1 MNYSHE
7 IIIDLPIDRVIAL
20 FDNTE
25 NLKRWQEGLKS
36 FEHVSGEPGKE
47 GAKSKLVFDT
57 GKRKIEMI
65 ETITKR
71 NFPDEF
77 HGTYEA
83 KGVYNI
89 QENYFSKEA
98 EGKTKWVSKTEFKFS
113 GFMRIMAPLMKGAFK
128 KQSYKFMENFKS
140 FAEKEGASS

>member
-1 MNYSHE
+1 MKYQQE
-7 IIIDLPIDRVIAL
+7 ITIELPIERVIEL

-25 NLKRWQEGLKS
+25 NLKEWQEGLKS

-57 GKRKIEMI
+57 GKRRLEMI

-77 HGTYEA
+77 HGTYET

-89 QENYFSKEA
+89 QENYFSKE
-98 EGKTKWVSKTEFKFS
+98 GKNSTKWFSKSEFKFS
-113 GFMRIMAPLMKGAFK
+113 GFMAFLAVFMKGAFK
-128 KQSYKFMENFKS
+128 KQSYHFMESFKK
-140 FAEKEGASS
+140 FAEERST